1 MVQSLASIYMG
12 ARGSLPLEDIAQSG
26 AVSGAI
32 AAVGDTVGLALSAYN
47 GAVFAW
53 WGTFSGVGLAFEASY
68 EPSLSTWVPISAVP
82 AAGGSSQTT
91 LSSQSAANAYEV
103 YAPGALAVRLRA
115 TALTAGPMNV
125 RAIPVA
131 MMQDVAPAVAGGAVD
146 VNAISSS
153 SNKLIGDVSLS
164 PRATSAGLATV
175 ARLVSAAASTN
186 AGSVKASAGRLYKA
200 HGYNAATAVR
210 FLKLYNKASAP
221 TVGTDV
227 PVATIPLKPSDSFD
241 LDLIPIGQYFSTGI
255 AYALTTGAADADT
268 GALTA
273 ADVVGLAFWY
283 A

>member
-1 MVQSLASIYMG
+1 MVQSIAETYMG
-12 ARGSLPLEDIAQSG
+12 ARGALPFEDIAQSG

-32 AAVGDTVGLALSAYN
+32 AAAGDAVSLALSAYN

-53 WGTFSGVGLAFEASY
+53 WGTFSGVSLAFEACY
-68 EPSLSTWVPISAVP
+68 EPSLTTWVPISALP
-82 AAGGSSQTT
+82 AAGGAPQTS
-91 LSSQSAANAYEV
+91 LSSQSSANAYEV

-115 TALTAGPMNV
+115 TALTTGPMSV

-153 SNKLIGDVSLS
+153 SNKLIGDVAVS

-186 AGSVKASAGRLYKA
+186 AGTVKTSAGRLYKL

-241 LDLIPIGQYFSTGI
+241 LDLIPIGQYFPTGI